1 MRSRVPGELAPLW
14 VLWLTHCCQVFC
26 PSYLEI
32 VNFVLFRWM
41 KLHAKCWLST
51 VSREYRRGKVGVVF
65 NKRKAQ
71 TTEIQQELCQ
81 TQAASAPCAVPQR
94 PPPSLLLQG
103 LPACAPGA
111 SRSPVLRQ
119 TRLWLP
125 PHSSVHVCLWRDA
138 GVHVPA
144 SMSPAQPVH
153 VVGVCWGDA
162 R

>member
-1 MRSRVPGELAPLW
+1 MPGELAPLW
-14 VLWLTHCCQVFC
+14 VLWLTHCCQMFC

-32 VNFVLFRWM
+32 VDFVLFCWM

-71 TTEIQQELCQ
+71 TTETQQELCQ

-111 SRSPVLRQ
+111 SRSAVLRQ
-119 TRLWLP
+119 TRL
-125 PHSSVHVCLWRDA
+125 
-138 GVHVPA
+138 
-144 SMSPAQPVH
+144 
-153 VVGVCWGDA
+153 
-162 R
+162 